1 MSIAMNNE
9 GSSQNK
15 VFSPSGKKLVTSC
28 ENCRKLHIKCNSK
41 TPCDNCITKKIP
53 CIRKEKIV
61 GQACGNCRRNHQA
74 CDKFRPC
81 KNCRDSG
88 LECVQNKRRQKKK
101 NASAKA
107 RVSPRQPGKKTNQEA
122 DRIYIWTN
130 YDFQNSFQAM
140 NHRRSLLV
148 NPKKSTI
155 FQRMSSSLV
164 KRQNRM
170 TKNLGKCPMDMA
182 PRMKVISPILV
193 KYFRINSNDNPIGM
207 RRIA

>member
-1 MSIAMNNE
+1 MNLKISVLFYIFMMSSVSFAAHKE
-9 GSSQNK
+9 GSD
-15 VFSPSGKKLVTSC
+15 KKLTISC

-130 YDFQNSFQAM
+130 YDFQDSFPSYESSEESSCESKEEHDLPTHVQQSCEKA
-140 NHRRSLLV
+140 
-148 NPKKSTI
+148 KSDDQEFGEMTHGHGSQDESNFPYLSEI
-155 FQRMSSSLV
+155 FSHQ
-164 KRQNRM
+164 
-170 TKNLGKCPMDMA
+170 
-182 PRMKVISPILV
+182 
-193 KYFRINSNDNPIGM
+193 
-207 RRIA
+207 